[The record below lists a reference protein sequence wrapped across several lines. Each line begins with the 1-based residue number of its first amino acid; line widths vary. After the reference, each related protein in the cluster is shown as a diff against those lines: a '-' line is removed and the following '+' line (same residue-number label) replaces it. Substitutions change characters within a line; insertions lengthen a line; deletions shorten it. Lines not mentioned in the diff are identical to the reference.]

1 MPFASEN
8 SRNRKDLELGQEDLL
23 QIECLVHE
31 QVEAEGSAGSLQVLF
46 LGEELRLERRCTS
59 NCPQSVGG
67 RTRDRK
73 GLELEPDDLLQIEQ
87 LGQEQVEAEE
97 AVGILLELFLVE
109 EL

>member
-23 QIECLVHE
+23 QIECLVRE
-31 QVEAEGSAGSLQVLF
+31 QVEAEESAGSPQVL
-46 LGEELRLERRCTS
+46 LLVEELYLECRCTS
-59 NCPQSVGG
+59 NLPQVVGG

>member
-1 MPFASEN
+1 MPFAGEHA
-8 SRNRKDLELGQEDLL
+8 RNRKDLELGQKDLL

-31 QVEAEGSAGSLQVLF
+31 QVEAEGSAGSLQVLS
-46 LGEELRLERRCTS
+46 LGEELWLERRCTL
-59 NCPQSVGG
+59 NCPQAVGG

-73 GLELEPDDLLQIEQ
+73 GLELDLEDLLQIEQ